1 MRRPWFSYYVD
12 DFELNAKVRVMTA
25 EQEGCYHRLLRYQ
38 WREGCVPDEMRALAQ
53 IARQSPRKMQHI
65 WKTLEPLFPHTN
77 GSRKN
82 PRMTKE
88 WEKAE
93 AISEKRSKSAYKQH
107 ASTGASTGAS
117 ATEVQEVCKP
127 PCVSQVTSHK
137 KKVIRETWATP
148 FGMVWED
155 EYHGTPPWGRLAGAL
170 PPLIEKH
177 GAAVVLEYW
186 RRYCKSN
193 AAQFASAEKF
203 AQTYGSWKPK
213 QGLKELTY
221 PDD

>member
-107 ASTGASTGAS
+107 ASTGAS
-117 ATEVQEVCKP
+117 ATEVQPVCKP
-127 PCVSQVTSHK
+127 PCDIHKSHTTVHK
-137 KKVIRETWATP
+137 QKALRETWLTA
-148 FGMVWED
+148 FGKVWEG
-155 EYHGTPPWGRLAGAL
+155 EYGGEPPWGRLGKTL
-170 PPLIEKH
+170 KPLVAKH
-177 GAAVVLEYW
+177 GDAVFPAWV
-186 RRYCKSN
+186 RYCNSTVG
-193 AAQFASAEKF
+193 QFASVERF